1 MDVVVVPL
9 MVLVLTLVSEAIEA
23 HLGQGSARA
32 FSKRHA
38 EPGRRQGPA
47 ARR

>member
-1 MDVVVVPL
+1 LVI
-9 MVLVLTLVSEAIEA
+9 LVLTLVLEAIEA
-23 HLGQGSARA
+23 HLDRVRLRA
-32 FSKRHA
+32 FPQRHP